1 MNLLHRLHQIV
12 AGVEL
17 LCIITT
23 IIYCGLTWLLSLRC
37 KYLQVPL
44 GPDNTDNNK
53 CNGIIATAATN
64 HSSLVIDTK
73 SPKYTWSLPEE
84 KGDQFH

>member
-1 MNLLHRLHQIV
+1 M
-12 AGVEL
+12 
-17 LCIITT
+17 
-23 IIYCGLTWLLSLRC
+23 
-37 KYLQVPL
+37 

-73 SPKYTWSLPEE
+73 SPKYTWSLGDEE
-84 KGDQFH
+84 GDQFH